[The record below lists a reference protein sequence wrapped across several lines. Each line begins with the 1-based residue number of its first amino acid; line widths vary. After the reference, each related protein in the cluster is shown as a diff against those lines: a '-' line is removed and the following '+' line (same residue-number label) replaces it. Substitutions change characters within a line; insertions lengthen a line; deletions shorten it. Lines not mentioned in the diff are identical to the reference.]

1 MKHSSLSY
9 RGKFIKKRFYE
20 IFRRWNFGE
29 YSLSFSLSQMLV
41 IFKKKFVAAVLAVPA
56 VQAVPALP
64 AVLAVPVVPEE
75 NLGQLQIKR
84 PHLSWWRA

>member
-1 MKHSSLSY
+1 
-9 RGKFIKKRFYE
+9 
-20 IFRRWNFGE
+20 
-29 YSLSFSLSQMLV
+29 MLV

-84 PHLSWWRA
+84 PHLS